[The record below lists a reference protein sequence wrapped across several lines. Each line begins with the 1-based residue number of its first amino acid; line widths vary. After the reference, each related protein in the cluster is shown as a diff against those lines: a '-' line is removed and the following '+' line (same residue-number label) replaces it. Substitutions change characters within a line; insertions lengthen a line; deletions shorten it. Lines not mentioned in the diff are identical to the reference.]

1 MMDPFSLAVG
11 VSGLITLI
19 AQTLK
24 LTQKYVHGV
33 RDASKSAAG
42 LRDELEILHSNLLRL
57 EEFLRSDKA
66 KGHSF
71 GEKSSLASTID
82 TCHVK
87 LQRLCNDLNAVGESR
102 MGRGLWP
109 LNASEHLKSIQEL
122 RALAQWIHF
131 TLTID
136 AW

>member
-1 MMDPFSLAVG
+1 MDPFSLAVG

-33 RDASKSAAG
+33 RDANKAAAG
-42 LRDELEILHSNLLRL
+42 LRSELEILHSNLLHL

-66 KGHSF
+66 KCHSF
-71 GEKSSLASTID
+71 SQKSSLVSTID
-82 TCHVK
+82 ACRVK

-102 MGRGLWP
+102 VGRVLWP
-109 LNASEHLKSIQEL
+109 LNASEHSKSMQEL
-122 RALAQWIHF
+122 RALAQWIQF
-131 TLTID
+131 TLTVD
-136 AW
+136 SW

>member
-1 MMDPFSLAVG
+1 MDPFSLAVG

-33 RDASKSAAG
+33 RDASKAAAG
-42 LRDELEILHSNLLRL
+42 LRTELKILHSNLLRL

-71 GEKSSLASTID
+71 SQKSSLVSTID
-82 TCHVK
+82 ACSVK

-102 MGRGLWP
+102 MGRVLWP
-109 LNASEHLKSIQEL
+109 LNASEHSKSMQEL
-122 RALAQWIHF
+122 RALAQWIQF
-131 TLTID
+131 TLTVD